1 MNLRIIA
8 AVMAIAATLSASATK
23 REQRGTWMSAL
34 SGDWPN
40 AKISSSNVE
49 RPKSLCLEN
58 LDTIQKSNFN
68 TIYFHARIMCDALY
82 NSAYEPWSG
91 YVTTRGEECPLD
103 PLGFLVENAHA
114 RGIEV
119 YAWLNPY
126 RYMNQ
131 SKSLGTS
138 WGNNPLNYENSHP
151 DWLIKWDNGS
161 TMWTILN
168 PALEEV
174 KQRIVDVIA
183 DILSKYDVDGIV
195 FDDFFYQNGLPMSYD
210 AAQYNAYTAA
220 GGTLSQ
226 ADWRRENVNDMV
238 RRVNA
243 YIKSTKPWVRFG
255 IGPAGVASGNN
266 LPDVA
271 AAHGIETCPGS
282 DWQYNGIFSDPVQW
296 LEEGSIDFISPQIYW
311 NIGASSNFA
320 AIAPWWHR
328 VVKKFDRHC
337 YVSQSLT
344 SNLDNAASI
353 EEFYNQIQIC
363 RTNDEQDASGMV
375 YFCWKNLKNKTKK
388 YNGKNVNLPTYLRYN
403 VFSNKALQPICSWMP
418 ATCPGSI
425 SNLSRSGRTLTWTGV
440 KGMRYTIYAVPK
452 SLDPA
457 NFHKEACY
465 LRGVS
470 YSESYTIPEPD
481 SNYPEYGIADAD
493 LDNYNYAVC
502 IYDRYGNE
510 YSAYFAGIAPASASR
525 PTLTTPLNGAV
536 APPVFNFEWNGNS
549 QMYEIIVARNAD
561 LSDIIYRREHAE
573 RSIAAADVATFE
585 PGTTYYWAVVGRSN
599 GVADQQSDVAQFTV
613 DTFRILSPSNEASD
627 CADNPTITWN
637 ELGSGVEYTLTIATD
652 NAMSKQVYTTTS
664 KSLKADIPAY
674 TLSGNTTY
682 YATVKATVNDREYTT
697 NVSSFK
703 TALMEGHVPVFINP
717 TSDGQTIHSDEMV
730 EVEPQRGITQLKI
743 MIASSTSFSAR
754 SSYNGT
760 FTKFETKTPALS
772 EIKLGSATL
781 VDGKTYYIRANV
793 SYIGAEGSTVTTE
806 WTEPRSFVYSAEQG
820 AVATVKTVGAHY
832 SAGTIVC
839 NVGDAV
845 TVYTADGLEAA
856 NGHADAAG
864 RFDVAQLP
872 TGVYIAKIAG
882 AKKETIKF
890 VKSE

>member
-1 MNLRIIA
+1 M
-8 AVMAIAATLSASATK
+8 
-23 REQRGTWMSAL
+23 
-34 SGDWPN
+34 
-40 AKISSSNVE
+40 
-49 RPKSLCLEN
+49 
-58 LDTIQKSNFN
+58 
-68 TIYFHARIMCDALY
+68 
-82 NSAYEPWSG
+82 
-91 YVTTRGEECPLD
+91 
-103 PLGFLVENAHA
+103 
-114 RGIEV
+114 
-119 YAWLNPY
+119 
-126 RYMNQ
+126 
-131 SKSLGTS
+131 
-138 WGNNPLNYENSHP
+138 
-151 DWLIKWDNGS
+151 
-161 TMWTILN
+161 
-168 PALEEV
+168 
-174 KQRIVDVIA
+174 
-183 DILSKYDVDGIV
+183 
-195 FDDFFYQNGLPMSYD
+195 
-210 AAQYNAYTAA
+210 
-220 GGTLSQ
+220 
-226 ADWRRENVNDMV
+226 
-238 RRVNA
+238 
-243 YIKSTKPWVRFG
+243 
-255 IGPAGVASGNN
+255 
-266 LPDVA
+266 
-271 AAHGIETCPGS
+271 
-282 DWQYNGIFSDPVQW
+282 
-296 LEEGSIDFISPQIYW
+296 
-311 NIGASSNFA
+311 
-320 AIAPWWHR
+320 
-328 VVKKFDRHC
+328 
-337 YVSQSLT
+337 
-344 SNLDNAASI
+344 
-353 EEFYNQIQIC
+353 
-363 RTNDEQDASGMV
+363 
-375 YFCWKNLKNKTKK
+375 
-388 YNGKNVNLPTYLRYN
+388 
-403 VFSNKALQPICSWMP
+403 
-418 ATCPGSI
+418 
-425 SNLSRSGRTLTWTGV
+425 
-440 KGMRYTIYAVPK
+440 
-452 SLDPA
+452 
-457 NFHKEACY
+457 
-465 LRGVS
+465 S

-481 SNYPEYGIADAD
+481 SKYPEYGIADAD

-525 PTLTTPLNGAV
+525 PTLTTPTNGAV
-536 APPVFNFEWNGNS
+536 APAAFNFEWNGNS

-561 LSDIIYRREHAE
+561 LTDIIYRREHAE

-599 GVADQQSDVAQFTV
+599 GVADQKSDVAQFTV
-613 DTFRILSPSNEASD
+613 DTFRILSPSDEASD
-627 CADNPTITWN
+627 CADDPTITWN

-703 TALMEGHVPVFINP
+703 TALTEGHVPVFINP

-839 NVGDAV
+839 NGGDAV